1 MSQSPECAAVERSS
15 DVGIKLLSSGVVSL
29 DIFGQQ
35 LVSADFIANEALRNI
50 LDTMGIT
57 PTTKARKLLASV
69 HAQVKVNKEKFKLFV
84 SILENNPTLNS
95 FLDKINAEYGEFIK
109 TRLTIHHCHAHC
121 IATELQRAKS
131 HTKCSKN

>member
-1 MSQSPECAAVERSS
+1 MSQSPECAAVEKCS

-50 LDTMGIT
+50 LDTMGST
-57 PTTKARKLLASV
+57 PTTKARKLLDSV
-69 HAQVKVNKEKFKLFV
+69 HAQVKVNKEKFKLFL
-84 SILENNPTLNS
+84 SILENTPTLNS

-109 TRLTIHHCHAHC
+109 TRLIFHLLM
-121 IATELQRAKS
+121 I
-131 HTKCSKN
+131 